1 MFKLINI
8 ELKKVLKHK
17 SIYIIFFIMLLFC
30 LLNNVLYK
38 NDYDEEGN
46 YKYETKVN
54 FDKRIDKLDKKN
66 KNYDLSKESDLY
78 AYVSNNSKIE
88 IAQIQ
93 KKYSN
98 NDWRYLKA
106 NDYLYDYIYDINY
119 YKHIEKNSFLLEN
132 SITKYKF
139 RLEKFQSNDWKYFIK
154 LEKDEI
160 SKNINDYDK
169 LIDSTSSA
177 DEKDKLIREKRILSN
192 QLIIINYRIKE
203 NIPYNNTYLNTA
215 LTGYYNNLN
224 DLAHYKNLDN
234 EMNYNQKLEY
244 NKLISNL
251 NTNRYIIEKKVNIHK
266 QNTLNYQLRTIVD
279 DYELFIIIA
288 ILMTVSILVGEEF
301 SRGTIKLLLIKPYSR
316 IKILLAKYITC
327 FLMMLLTI
335 VFLILLQLVI
345 GGILFGFDSINLGM
359 IIYDFNIEK
368 IRSINIFVYMII
380 RILAKVPMLIII
392 INLSFLLGIV
402 LNNIIGPFSI
412 GMIIYTFSEVINNI
426 IITYN
431 LSFMKYFIT
440 LNWNFK
446 DYLFGGISTFKYL
459 DIKKS
464 ILIFIIYD
472 IILLGIMFIS
482 FKRKNIKNI

>member
-1 MFKLINI
+1 MSLFSL
-8 ELKKVLKHK
+8 LYV
-17 SIYIIFFIMLLFC
+17 FFIMLLFC

-177 DEKDKLIREKRILSN
+177 DEK
-192 QLIIINYRIKE
+192 
-203 NIPYNNTYLNTA
+203 
-215 LTGYYNNLN
+215 
-224 DLAHYKNLDN
+224 
-234 EMNYNQKLEY
+234 
-244 NKLISNL
+244 IS
-251 NTNRYIIEKKVNIHK
+251 
-266 QNTLNYQLRTIVD
+266 
-279 DYELFIIIA
+279 
-288 ILMTVSILVGEEF
+288 
-301 SRGTIKLLLIKPYSR
+301 
-316 IKILLAKYITC
+316 
-327 FLMMLLTI
+327 
-335 VFLILLQLVI
+335 
-345 GGILFGFDSINLGM
+345 
-359 IIYDFNIEK
+359 
-368 IRSINIFVYMII
+368 
-380 RILAKVPMLIII
+380 
-392 INLSFLLGIV
+392 
-402 LNNIIGPFSI
+402 
-412 GMIIYTFSEVINNI
+412 
-426 IITYN
+426 
-431 LSFMKYFIT
+431 
-440 LNWNFK
+440 
-446 DYLFGGISTFKYL
+446 
-459 DIKKS
+459 
-464 ILIFIIYD
+464 
-472 IILLGIMFIS
+472 
-482 FKRKNIKNI
+482 